1 MTMLGYVALFI
12 GVVAC
17 LHGFLLT
24 GTSDEFKV
32 VVTLTSTIA
41 LVAGAV
47 AFAVVMSMS
56 LFGGLSEK
64 DDTESDSNDNEDE
77 ESTDFDPPNCE
88 ACGNSDRWIFD
99 GQTEHDLS
107 DRHVALNHVCLCGH
121 PFGGLVSHKNRSS
134 YLKKM
139 PTFFDVSDGT
149 WLEERYN
156 QIKKVIAFQEQL
168 LYCDHPGCP
177 NIVNVVG
184 CLFPEM
190 NISLYL
196 DGSCTMVPSKDD
208 DEKLIK
214 KDFCKDHI
222 ADGQYTFVVCNW
234 DRVGIEPVQR
244 DAPIAEQVQLT
255 EPVQRAES
263 VPNTVPLEDT
273 DEDGTDD
280 GSDDNGTGDNESSSN
295 VSVDKKDDHNETEQA
310 N

>member
-1 MTMLGYVALFI
+1 MFGYVALFI

-32 VVTLTSTIA
+32 VITLTSTIA

-64 DDTESDSNDNEDE
+64 DDTESDSDDNEDE

-107 DRHVALNHVCLCGH
+107 DRHVSLNHVCLCGH
-121 PFGGLVSHKNRSS
+121 PFSGLVSHKNRSS
-134 YLKKM
+134 YLKKT

-168 LYCDHPGCP
+168 LYCDHPGCS
-177 NIVNVVG
+177 NTVNVVG

-214 KDFCKDHI
+214 KDFCKDHVS
-222 ADGQYTFVVCNW
+222 DGQYTFVVCNW

-244 DAPIAEQVQLT
+244 DAPIAESVQLDD
-255 EPVQRAES
+255 PIPDNA
-263 VPNTVPLEDT
+263 PLENTEDGSG
-273 DEDGTDD
+273 DENGTDD
-280 GSDDNGTGDNESSSN
+280 GSDDNASGDNKDGHSES
-295 VSVDKKDDHNETEQA
+295 EPA